1 MKSFDINSYLK
12 EKKEL
17 VDKTLD
23 SILPEK
29 DCFPPQLHNAMRHC
43 LFSGGKRLRPILA
56 LAAAEAVGE
65 DCHKLLKEACSLE
78 LIHTYT
84 LIHDDLPSMDND
96 N

>member
-1 MKSFDINSYLK
+1 MKSFDINLYLK

-29 DCFPPQLHNAMRHC
+29 DSFPPQLHNAMRYC

-65 DCHKLLKEACSLE
+65 DPINS
-78 LIHTYT
+78 
-84 LIHDDLPSMDND
+84 
-96 N
+96 